1 MGSVEKITGKK
12 GNMMEIL
19 QQAEQ
24 RSDSQ
29 REEDRQ
35 CDKEIIADTVR
46 REAVEKLKMDAI
58 EKNLWDCIV
67 TFQRYPFYT
76 STGLPF
82 TYILKVGK
90 KGNFTKELFID
101 RREHSKSL
109 SWSSVRMAFEKAKER
124 DMVFTRPK
132 EIADIRGISYSYSLL
147 WRFGMIRVPPQIEE
161 RLMGKKE
168 ENTSIFADR

>member
-58 EKNLWDCIV
+58 EKNLWDCII

-76 STGLPF
+76 STDLPF

-90 KGNFTKELFID
+90 KAILQ
-101 RREHSKSL
+101 R
-109 SWSSVRMAFEKAKER
+109 
-124 DMVFTRPK
+124 
-132 EIADIRGISYSYSLL
+132 SYLL
-147 WRFGMIRVPPQIEE
+147 IG
-161 RLMGKKE
+161 
-168 ENTSIFADR
+168 ENIVNHCHGVL